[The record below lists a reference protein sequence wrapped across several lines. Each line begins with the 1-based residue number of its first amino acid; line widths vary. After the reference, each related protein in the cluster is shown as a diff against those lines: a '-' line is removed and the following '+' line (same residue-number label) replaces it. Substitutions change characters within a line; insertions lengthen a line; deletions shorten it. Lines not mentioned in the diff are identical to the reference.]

1 MKLSIKFNLILRKT
15 CEAKNCEYD
24 MNEKKIAEILINKL
38 NELGFIVH
46 KYNAVTTNS
55 IYLKLDF
62 RRMLWYSYCRP

>member
-1 MKLSIKFNLILRKT
+1 
-15 CEAKNCEYD
+15 

-38 NELGFIVH
+38 NELGFIIH